1 MSVKKT
7 LEVVALC
14 VCGAALGGCVAI
26 PCGTETFTTEYPSE
40 IRAAKEKPM
49 KAYEPSV
56 AVTPGPDGSVDIGLF
71 AEITTTQPRTQHYNS
86 VSITKRKHLAIGLW
100 SHFAEGIYHPEDA
113 LVPVWDE
120 YRGQGSYG
128 DSMGNPPAPVVA
140 GSLLDLFSLG
150 LLPAPFM
157 VLHGVFGPF
166 EHDRHFLGR
175 TLETTVERPN
185 ANVLQTTRTH
195 SSRDL
200 DLLGMF
206 PPEDRRRIGAWC
218 WRDDDEHPQNTF
230 WFGFTSYGTG
240 WPGGLSLPGN
250 LFPWPV
256 VSKYCTYVVH
266 DSVEIERTAPA
277 DPERTVVRGAMT
289 GPYGVFLQ
297 IPETGFARTLTVPR
311 GMKTA
316 RFELSPSENGVPSA
330 QAIVRFLP
338 PSGGMEEAWDDD
350 TRAFLEL
357 VDGRDFPVVLELPV
371 PRLGA
376 SVR

>member
-1 MSVKKT
+1 MKK
-7 LEVVALC
+7 LSAW
-14 VCGAALGGCVAI
+14 AALLACAAVLSGCVAI
-26 PCGTETFTTEYPSE
+26 PCGTQTFTTEYPAD
-40 IRAAKEKPM
+40 IRATDEKPT
-49 KAYEPSV
+49 KTYEPSV
-56 AVTPGPDGSVDIGLF
+56 AVTPGEDGSVDIGLF
-71 AEITTTQPRTQHYNS
+71 GEITTIQPRVQHYNS
-86 VSITKRKHLAIGLW
+86 VSVTKRKRLAIGLW
-100 SHFAEGIYHPEDA
+100 SQFAEGIYHPTDA
-113 LVPVWDE
+113 LVPVWDV
-120 YRGQGSYG
+120 YLGHGSYG
-128 DSMGNPPAPVVA
+128 ESMHNPPAPVVA

-157 VLHGVFGPF
+157 VLNGVFGPF
-166 EHDRHFLGR
+166 EHDRHFLGKA
-175 TLETTVERPN
+175 LETSVERYGN
-185 ANVLQTTRTH
+185 GVKFNKAH
-195 SSRDL
+195 DSKDL

-206 PPEDRRRIGAWC
+206 PEEDRRRIGAWC
-218 WRDDDEHPQNTF
+218 WRDNDEHPQNTF

-266 DSVEIERTAPA
+266 DPVEIERTAPA
-277 DPERTVVRGAMT
+277 DPERTVVRGTMT